1 MNPNLLSRTLPR
13 FLLAA
18 TLIASEA
25 IFLQAH
31 SRSEVNPPRPLLQSF
46 PHDLAGW
53 TSYDVPLEK
62 DVLEI
67 LGPGD
72 FLLRIYQNQ
81 EQKQPPIDLFI
92 AYFPSQRAGD
102 TIHSPQHC
110 LPGAGWTPVENQR
123 VPLAVPGHAPFLVNR
138 YVIAKGDARQVVL
151 YWYWAHDRGV
161 ASEYWA
167 KYYLIADSIR
177 MNRTDGALVRITTPM
192 YPGETVDDAAARI
205 MPFTNSVTPLLDS
218 YIPR

>member
-1 MNPNLLSRTLPR
+1 MRNTVR
-13 FLLAA
+13 FVVALV
-18 TLIASEA
+18 LIACTGVL
-25 IFLQAH
+25 LQARRRNEIILPH
-31 SRSEVNPPRPLLQSF
+31 QPLESF
-46 PHDLAGW
+46 PEQLGPW
-53 TSYDVPLEK
+53 TGADISLDK

-72 FLLRIYQNQ
+72 FLLREYRAPGNVT
-81 EQKQPPIDLFI
+81 PLVDLFI

-110 LPGAGWTPVENQR
+110 LPGAGWQPVENHR
-123 VPLAVPGHAPFLVNR
+123 VTLSLPGHPPFPANR
-138 YVIAKGDARQVVL
+138 YVVSRGDSRQLVL

-167 KYYLIADSIR
+167 KFYLVKDAMQ
-177 MNRTDGALVRITTPM
+177 MNRSDGALVRLITPM
-192 YPGETVDDAAARI
+192 YRGETSAAAQQRLL
-205 MPFTNSVTPLLDS
+205 PFTSALFPLLNN